1 MMNKAPQI
9 LNLQDSSSTIN
20 EQKTVIVGKSLAG
33 FLSLY
38 KHVWLT
44 TFCILSMI
52 SFTAC
57 DDDSSS
63 GGGPVQRGLSPE
75 QMRRLKNAPPTKP
88 KKKAQGAPQDS
99 INKGSDISSVVV
111 IPNRLRRAEL
121 LKSSGWDSFKR
132 IRERIKNARDPF
144 WPDIPE
150 LKDQDEVEVDPS
162 SVQRKL
168 VVKVPEAVTNLKFKG
183 TLTGMATNLAMLE
196 DSAGTGYSVRV
207 GDIVGK
213 APEYVRVKMITNNKI
228 TFEPVLGVNE
238 DEPKDS
244 PRLIKVLREEEEQR
258 TSELGVDR

>member
-1 MMNKAPQI
+1 MNKAPQI
-9 LNLQDSSSTIN
+9 VNMQGLSPAIN
-20 EQKTVIVGKSLAG
+20 KQKTVIIGRSLADTS
-33 FLSLY
+33 SLC
-38 KHVWLT
+38 KSIWLT
-44 TFCILSMI
+44 TLCLLSLI

-57 DDDSSS
+57 DDSSSS

-99 INKGSDISSVVV
+99 INKGSDISSLVV
-111 IPNRLRRAEL
+111 IPNRLKRAEL

-183 TLTGMATNLAMLE
+183 TLTGLATNLAML
-196 DSAGTGYSVRV
+196 
-207 GDIVGK
+207 
-213 APEYVRVKMITNNKI
+213 
-228 TFEPVLGVNE
+228 
-238 DEPKDS
+238 
-244 PRLIKVLREEEEQR
+244 
-258 TSELGVDR
+258 

>member
-1 MMNKAPQI
+1 MMNKAP
-9 LNLQDSSSTIN
+9 NLL
-20 EQKTVIVGKSLAG
+20 KTQPIKLTKLTGNVCSKGLLITYKWLCLFSLCLPLLML
-33 FLSLY
+33 FS
-38 KHVWLT
+38 
-44 TFCILSMI
+44 
-52 SFTAC
+52 AC
-57 DDDSSS
+57 EEEGSN
-63 GGGPVQRGLSPE
+63 GGQVQRGLSPE
-75 QMRRLKNAPPTKP
+75 QMRRLKNAPPTKV
-88 KKKAQGAPQDS
+88 KKKAQGAPQGS
-99 INKGSDISSVVV
+99 INQGADISALVV

-121 LKSSGWDSFKR
+121 LKSSGWDNFKR

-168 VVKVPEAVTNLKFKG
+168 VVKVPEAVINLKFKG

-228 TFEPVLGVNE
+228 TFEPVLGINE
-238 DEPKDS
+238 NEPKDS
-244 PRLIKVLREEEEQR
+244 PRLIKVLREGEEQR
-258 TSELGVDR
+258 VTELGVNR

>member
-1 MMNKAPQI
+1 MMNKAP
-9 LNLQDSSSTIN
+9 NLLKVQGASLEVNQQPISVIN
-20 EQKTVIVGKSLAG
+20 RPS
-33 FLSLY
+33 F
-38 KHVWLT
+38 
-44 TFCILSMI
+44 ILSSMCKHIWITSFCLFSLI

-57 DDDSSS
+57 DDESSG

-88 KKKAQGAPQDS
+88 KKKAQGASQGS
-99 INKGSDISSVVV
+99 INTGSDISALVV
-111 IPNRLRRAEL
+111 IPNRLKRAEL
-121 LKSSGWDSFKR
+121 LKSSGWDNFKR
-132 IRERIKNARDPF
+132 IRGRIKSARDPF

-228 TFEPVLGVNE
+228 TFEPVLGINE

-258 TSELGVDR
+258 ASELGVDR

>member
-9 LNLQDSSSTIN
+9 KNVQGLLPAVNKHQPIIGGKPLVDSLRLCKHIWITSIMLLSIT
-20 EQKTVIVGKSLAG
+20 SL
-33 FLSLY
+33 
-38 KHVWLT
+38 
-44 TFCILSMI
+44 
-52 SFTAC
+52 TAC
-57 DDDSSS
+57 DDESSG

-88 KKKAQGAPQDS
+88 QKKAQGAPQES
-99 INKGSDISSVVV
+99 VNQGSDISSLVV
-111 IPNRLRRAEL
+111 IPNRLKRAEL
-121 LKSSGWDSFKR
+121 LKSSGWDNFKR

-168 VVKVPEAVTNLKFKG
+168 VVKVPEAVINLKFKG

-258 TSELGVDR
+258 VSELGVDR